1 MGPETH
7 ARLLVAGHGTP
18 AREAL
23 WDLIGAVRGGDPL
36 APVTVAV
43 PTTYAGLSLRRDLGR
58 RPGGLVNVRF
68 LSLNRVAELLG
79 APFLAAPPGTTGRV
93 PLTATHRAGAI
104 RVALDETD
112 GPFRPLAAH
121 PATTRAFA
129 ATLAEL
135 DGLTDAGLTR
145 LGSAG
150 PREAAVVAVARRVR
164 TLVAGTYTDE
174 DQLRAAAAM
183 VAAGSVG
190 LDDLGSL
197 ILFAPSSL
205 TPGGLD
211 LVLALAHVGAAAA
224 VLSCTGDAAADQPVR
239 ELVDWLAPALG
250 EPRIVSEVALATGD
264 HLLSCA
270 DADDEVRVV
279 VREVL
284 HRLEA
289 GEPLHRTAVTYR
301 NAVPYAR
308 LLHEH
313 FAAAGVP
320 VFGPRPATLRETVA
334 GRALL
339 ALLEL
344 SNGEFRRDDV
354 AELLAT
360 APIRERLGGRPVPG
374 PRWDRIS
381 CLANVV
387 GGLDQWHTRLERY
400 REDREAE
407 LARRAPEAGTL
418 FADGNDRNVDA
429 ARRLDTFV
437 AYLAVAVRPP
447 AESWS
452 ALAAWAVGLL
462 DRYVAPHASDGAAW
476 PQGEVDAF
484 DRVRDRIGALAQLD
498 DLGAPVSTVAFLR
511 AVHGELDVYAG
522 YGGSFGDGV
531 LVAPLTALRGTAF
544 DTVYVLGLVEGA
556 FPPPV
561 RDDPS
566 LSDRARSTVSGLP
579 RRSDAVARERADYLA
594 ALAAGTTRVLTT
606 PRADRRAQRPARPA
620 PWLLETAS
628 QLAGRPVL
636 AAELDPGHATAQ
648 GAPWLNLVASFES
661 ALEHAPTAGS
671 LQEHHL
677 QGLLAWKAARRP
689 LRRHPLV
696 VAHHDLRLGF
706 TAIGARGRRSL
717 GPWDGVIGAR
727 AGLAPGAEQ
736 ILSPTSLEHW
746 AHCPF
751 RYFLARVLRVEE
763 LERPEARERLSPAE
777 RGTIIHDVLQ
787 QFVAENPRATPDQP
801 WSADERAALRAIAEA
816 HCDAAEELGIT
827 GRAVWWK
834 LDRARILRE
843 LDAVLETDEW
853 ARAHDGTVPWA
864 FELGFGN
871 AGDVLAPLTIDVEGG
886 VPVTFRGR
894 IDRVDRAPDGSRY
907 FVYDYK
913 TGSPAD
919 LTGITDDPVLKGRRL
934 QLAIYATA
942 VQRSFPDAE
951 VGAHYWFTR
960 ERDDE
965 AFAGFVLGDVET
977 ARLHD
982 ALGTIVGAVAA
993 GQFPMY
999 PGADG
1004 YFGPD
1009 NCRWCAFDRVCPRDR
1024 ARRFERR
1031 RDDAALEA
1039 ITSMAEHDW
1048 TPDDG
1053 AEPEPE
1059 PELEVEEMAEMEE
1072 TELEVEVDTP

>member
-1 MGPETH
+1 MLSAPTS
-7 ARLLVAGHGTP
+7 ARLVLTGHGAP

-23 WDLIGAVRGGDPL
+23 WDLISEVRSGDPL

-43 PTTYAGLSLRRDLGR
+43 PSTYAGLSLRRDLGR

-79 APFLAAPPGTTGRV
+79 APFLAAPPGTEGRV

-112 GPFRPLAAH
+112 GPFRPLATH

-129 ATLAEL
+129 TTIAEL
-135 DGLTDAGLTR
+135 EGLTDPELTR
-145 LGSAG
+145 LASTGA
-150 PREAAVVAVARRVR
+150 REGAVVEVARRVR
-164 TLVAGTYTDE
+164 ALVAGTYTDE

-183 VAAGSVG
+183 VAAGGVG
-190 LDDLGSL
+190 LGDLGAL
-197 ILFAPSSL
+197 VLFAPPSL

-211 LVLALAHVGAAAA
+211 LVLALAHAGTARA
-224 VLSCTGDAAADQPVR
+224 VLACTGDGAADAPIH
-239 ELVDWLAPALG
+239 ELASRLAPALG
-250 EPRIVSEVALATGD
+250 DASTQNAVAVPAGDRI
-264 HLLSCA
+264 LSCA

-279 VREVL
+279 VRDL
-284 HRLEA
+284 LRRLEA
-289 GEPLHRTAVTYR
+289 GEPLHRMAVTYR
-301 NAVPYAR
+301 NAIPYAR

-313 FAAAGVP
+313 LAAAGVP
-320 VFGPRPATLRETVA
+320 VYGPRPATLRETVA

-339 ALLEL
+339 ALLHL
-344 SNGEFRRDDV
+344 ADGEFRREHV

-360 APIRERLGGRPVPG
+360 APIRDRPGRPPVPG
-374 PRWDRIS
+374 PLWERIS

-387 GGLDQWHTRLERY
+387 GGLDQWHARLERY
-400 REDREAE
+400 REDRETE
-407 LARRAPEAGTL
+407 LARRATEAGTL
-418 FADGNDRNVDA
+418 FAEVADRQVEHT
-429 ARRLDTFV
+429 RRLDAFV
-437 AYLAVAVRPP
+437 ADLADAVQPP
-447 AESWS
+447 AESWT

-462 DRYVAPHASDGAAW
+462 DRYLAPRGVDGTPW
-476 PQGEVDAF
+476 PEDELVAF
-484 DRVRDRIGALAQLD
+484 DRVRERVGALAQLD
-498 DLGAPVSTVAFLR
+498 NLGAPVSTVAFLR
-511 AVHGELDVYAG
+511 AVDDELDVSVG

-531 LVAPLTALRGTAF
+531 LVAPLSALRGTAF
-544 DTVYVLGLVEGA
+544 DTVFVLGLVEGA

-561 RDDPS
+561 RDDPL
-566 LSDRARSTVSGLP
+566 LSDRARSSVAALT
-579 RRSDAVARERADYLA
+579 RRSDVVASERADYLA
-594 ALAAGTTRVLTT
+594 ALAAGTARVLTT

-628 QLAGRPVL
+628 HLAGRPVL
-636 AAELDPGHATAQ
+636 ASELDPGHVTTQEAS
-648 GAPWLNLVASFES
+648 WLQLVASFES

-677 QGLLAWKAARRP
+677 RGLLAWKAARRP
-689 LRRHPLV
+689 LVRHPLA
-696 VAHHDLRLGF
+696 VARPDLRTGF
-706 TAIGARGRRSL
+706 TAIRARGRRNL

-736 ILSPTSLEHW
+736 ILSPTSLENW

-751 RYFLARVLRVEE
+751 RYFMAKVLRVEE
-763 LERPEARERLSPAE
+763 LERPEARERVSPAE

-787 QFVAENPRATPDQP
+787 EFVAEFPRLAPDQP
-801 WSADERAALRAIAEA
+801 WSADERAALRAIAER
-816 HCDAAEELGIT
+816 HCDTAEADGIT

-853 ARAHDGTVPWA
+853 ARAHDGTIPWA

-871 AGDVLAPLTIDVEGG
+871 AGDALAPLTIDVEGG

-913 TGSPAD
+913 TGSPTD
-919 LTGITDDPVLKGRRL
+919 LLAIEDDPVLKGRKL

-942 VQRSFPDAE
+942 VKRSFPDAE

-960 ERDDE
+960 ERGND
-965 AFAGFVLGDVET
+965 AFAGFILGEVET
-977 ARLHD
+977 ERLHD
-982 ALGTIVGAVAA
+982 ALGTIVGSVAA
-993 GQFPMY
+993 GHFPMY
-999 PGADG
+999 PGADN
-1004 YFGPD
+1004 YLGPE

-1031 RDDAALEA
+1031 RDDPALDA
-1039 ITSMAEHDW
+1039 ITALAEHDW
-1048 TPDDG
+1048 TPEG
-1053 AEPEPE
+1053 
-1059 PELEVEEMAEMEE
+1059 
-1072 TELEVEVDTP
+1072 EVDLEAEVDAP

>member
-1 MGPETH
+1 MLAAPTS
-7 ARLLVAGHGTP
+7 ARLVLAGHGAP

-23 WDLIGAVRGGDPL
+23 WELIGAVRGGDLL
-36 APVTVAV
+36 APVTVTV
-43 PTTYAGLSLRRDLGR
+43 PSTYAGLSLRRDLGR

-79 APFLAAPPGTTGRV
+79 APFLAAPPGTGGRV

-112 GPFRPLAAH
+112 GPFRPLATH

-129 ATLAEL
+129 TTLAEL
-135 DGLTDAGLTR
+135 DGLTDAELSRVAATG
-145 LGSAG
+145 A
-150 PREAAVVAVARRVR
+150 RETAVVDVARRVR
-164 TLVAGTYTDE
+164 TLVAGTYTEE

-183 VAAGSVG
+183 VAAGGVG
-190 LDDLGSL
+190 LGDLGAVV
-197 ILFAPSSL
+197 LFAPPSL
-205 TPGGLD
+205 TPGALD
-211 LVLALAHVGAAAA
+211 LVLSLAHAGTAAA
-224 VLSCTGDAAADQPVR
+224 VLASTGDPAADAPIH
-239 ELVDWLAPALG
+239 ELASRLAPALG
-250 EPRIVSEVALATGD
+250 AVHRVDDAAVAVPTGD
-264 HLLSCA
+264 RLLSCA

-284 HRLEA
+284 RRLES
-289 GEPLHRTAVTYR
+289 GEPLHRMAVTYR

-320 VFGPRPATLRETVA
+320 VYGPRPATLRETVA

-339 ALLEL
+339 ALLQL
-344 SNGEFRRDDV
+344 ADGEFRRDDV

-360 APIRERLGGRPVPG
+360 APIRDRPGRPPVPG
-374 PRWDRIS
+374 PLWERIS

-400 REDREAE
+400 RKDREAE
-407 LARRAPEAGTL
+407 LARRATEAGTL
-418 FADGNDRNVDA
+418 FAEVSDRQVEHT
-429 ARRLDTFV
+429 RRLDAFV
-437 AYLAVAVRPP
+437 ADLAVAVDPP
-447 AESWS
+447 SQSWT

-462 DRYVAPHASDGAAW
+462 DRYLAPRGVDGTPW
-476 PQGEVDAF
+476 PEAEVVAF
-484 DRVRDRIGALAQLD
+484 DRVRECVGALAQLD

-511 AVHGELDVYAG
+511 AVDDELDVTVG

-531 LVAPLTALRGTAF
+531 LVAPLSALRGTAF
-544 DTVYVLGLVEGA
+544 DTVFVLGLVEGA

-561 RDDPS
+561 RDDPL
-566 LSDRARSTVSGLP
+566 LSDRARSSVSALT
-579 RRSDAVARERADYLA
+579 RRSDAAASERADYLA
-594 ALAAGTTRVLTT
+594 ALAAGTTRLLTT

-628 QLAGRPVL
+628 HLAARPVL
-636 AAELDPGHATAQ
+636 ASELDPGHATAQ
-648 GAPWLNLVASFES
+648 DAPWLELVASFES

-677 QGLLAWKAARRP
+677 RGLLAWKAARRP
-689 LRRHPLV
+689 LGRHPLA
-696 VAHHDLRLGF
+696 VARPDLRMGF
-706 TAIGARGRRSL
+706 TAIRARGRRNL
-717 GPWDGVIGAR
+717 GPWDGVIGPR

-751 RYFLARVLRVEE
+751 RYFMARVLRVEE
-763 LERPEARERLSPAE
+763 LERPEARERVSPAE

-787 QFVAENPRATPDQP
+787 EFVAEYPRAAPDQP
-801 WSADERAALRAIAEA
+801 WSLDERAALRAIAER
-816 HCDAAEELGIT
+816 HCDGAEEHGIT

-853 ARAHDGTVPWA
+853 ARVHDGTIPWA

-871 AGDVLAPLTIDVEGG
+871 AGDALPPLTIDVDGAM
-886 VPVTFRGR
+886 PVTFRGR

-919 LTGITDDPVLKGRRL
+919 LLPIEDDPVLKGRKL
-934 QLAIYATA
+934 QLAIYASA

-960 ERDDE
+960 ERGND

-977 ARLHD
+977 ERLHD
-982 ALGTIVGAVAA
+982 ALGTIVGSVAA

-999 PGADG
+999 PGVDG
-1004 YFGPD
+1004 FFGPE
-1009 NCRWCAFDRVCPRDR
+1009 NCKWCAFDRVCPRDR

-1031 RDDAALEA
+1031 RDDPALDA
-1039 ITSMAEHDW
+1039 ITALAEHDW
-1048 TPDDG
+1048 TPDGDTDTDT
-1053 AEPEPE
+1053 EI
-1059 PELEVEEMAEMEE
+1059 EVEA
-1072 TELEVEVDTP
+1072 P